1 MKKYNTINI
10 SHETPIAML
19 QESLKYNDYEYVLAH
34 LYNAEPEYKAFYKK
48 AVKNKR
54 HVLLDNSIFELGE
67 SFDPIEYTKIIQDLR
82 PTEYIV
88 PDVLEDSDAT
98 IAKFEY
104 WKENHLNEV
113 QGIPIG
119 VVQGKTYKDIKNC
132 MKFMIENVDRIA
144 ISFDYSYY
152 LTIGRGD
159 SDWEKLADG
168 RCRMI
173 EMLKDDL
180 LLPYNKSYHL
190 LGCSL
195 PQEFLH
201 VNSFKF
207 VKKMFDS
214 MDTSN
219 PIVHGILGHRY
230 EGEDGIRG
238 LPDKQ
243 KILLADLIHSKPNK
257 KQLEDIKYNVDAFR
271 YIMEESGYSNNYD

>member
-1 MKKYNTINI
+1 MKKHDTINI
-10 SHETPIAML
+10 SHETPIAL
-19 QESLKYNDYEYVLAH
+19 LKESLKYNDYEYVLAH
-34 LYNAEPEYKAFYKK
+34 LYNEEPEYKEFYKQSVRK
-48 AVKNKR
+48 GR

-67 SFDPIEYTKIIQDLR
+67 SFDPDAYAKIINDLR

-98 IAKFEY
+98 IAKFKH
-104 WKENHLNEV
+104 WKENYLNNV
-113 QGIPIG
+113 SGIPIG
-119 VVQGKTYKDIKNC
+119 VVQGKTYSDIKDC
-132 MKFMIENVDRIA
+132 MKFMIEQVDRIA

-152 LTIGRGD
+152 LTIGRGE
-159 SDWEKLADG
+159 SDWEKFADG
-168 RCRMI
+168 RCRAI
-173 EMLKDDL
+173 QMLDDDL

-207 VKKMFDS
+207 QKKMFTS

-219 PIVHGILGHRY
+219 PIVHGLLGHRY
-230 EGEDGIRG
+230 EGEDGMDG

-243 KILLADLIHSKPNK
+243 RILLADLIHSKPNE
-257 KQLEDIKYNVDAFR
+257 KQLEDIEYNVNAFR
-271 YIMEESGYSNNYD
+271 YIMEDSGYSN